1 MRLHCN
7 ACSKSVS
14 NEVPEETVVRAWLEC
29 PECTKELMCDEDV
42 ALKLALEYTA
52 ACEKAHR
59 EDASVSRGT
68 AGDFIKWLYRQN
80 IYIHFPHPTG
90 GEDET

>member
-29 PECTKELMCDEDV
+29 PECTRELMCDEEA
-42 ALKLALEYTA
+42 ALKLAEEYKA
-52 ACEKAHR
+52 AYGKAHP
-59 EDASVSRGT
+59 EASFFSVGS
-68 AGDFIKWLYRQN
+68 ANDFIKWLYRLR
-80 IYIHFPHPTG
+80 ISIHMPHPTG